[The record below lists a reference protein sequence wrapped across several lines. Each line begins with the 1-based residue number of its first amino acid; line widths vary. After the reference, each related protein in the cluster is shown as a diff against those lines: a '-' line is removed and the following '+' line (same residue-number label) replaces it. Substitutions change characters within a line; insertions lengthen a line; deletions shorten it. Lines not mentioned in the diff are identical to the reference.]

1 MSRTLALA
9 GLLIDS
15 WRDQS
20 SQIGPG
26 EMNLPDGAIPAS
38 LFRSTPDDGT
48 AAPRLTSLIALAAT
62 NWESR

>member
-26 EMNLPDGAIPAS
+26 EMNLPGGAIPGS
-38 LFRSTPDDGT
+38 LLRGTSDDGT
-48 AAPRLTSLIALAAT
+48 AASRLTSLIALAAVKR
-62 NWESR
+62 ESR